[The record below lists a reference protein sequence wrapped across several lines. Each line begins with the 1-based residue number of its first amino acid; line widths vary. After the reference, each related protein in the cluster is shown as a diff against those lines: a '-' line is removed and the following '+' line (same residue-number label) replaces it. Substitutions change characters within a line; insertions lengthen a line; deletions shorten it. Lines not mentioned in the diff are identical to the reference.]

1 MTQEAQDSYAQALLV
16 EAELLAATLP
26 GLWEQH
32 GGAQAALKQAQAS
45 STEGQ
50 IRIREQAIQRLE
62 RVSTLRAQVVQ
73 TLRAEGERVL
83 AALRAEEQPSRQ
95 QSLA

>member
-1 MTQEAQDSYAQALLV
+1 MTQDAQDSYAQALLV

-32 GGAQAALKQAQAS
+32 VEAQAALEQTQAS

-50 IRIREQAIQRLE
+50 IRVRKQAIQRLE
-62 RVSTLRAQVVQ
+62 RVSTLRAQVAQ

-83 AALRAEEQPSRQ
+83 AALRTEEQPSRKHPQ
-95 QSLA
+95 A

>member
-1 MTQEAQDSYAQALLV
+1 MTQEAQDIYAQALRV

-32 GGAQAALKQAQAS
+32 VEAQVALDQAQAS
-45 STEGQ
+45 RTEAQ
-50 IRIREQAIQRLE
+50 IRVREQALKRLE

-73 TLRAEGERVL
+73 ALRVEGERVL
-83 AALRAEEQPSRQ
+83 AALRAEEQTSHQ
-95 QSLA
+95 HLQA

>member
-1 MTQEAQDSYAQALLV
+1 MTQEAQDSYVQALLV

-32 GGAQAALKQAQAS
+32 AEAQAALEQAQAS
-45 STEGQ
+45 SNEVLL
-50 IRIREQAIQRLE
+50 RVRKQAIQRLE
-62 RVSTLRAQVVQ
+62 RVSTLRAHVVQ

-83 AALRAEEQPSRQ
+83 AVLRAEEQPSRQ
-95 QSLA
+95 

>member
-26 GLWEQH
+26 GLRERH
-32 GGAQAALKQAQAS
+32 GEAQAALEQAQAS
-45 STEGQ
+45 STEVQ
-50 IRIREQAIQRLE
+50 IRVRKQAIQRLE
-62 RVSTLRAQVVQ
+62 RVSTLRAHVVQ

-83 AALRAEEQPSRQ
+83 AALCAEEQPGRQ
-95 QSLA
+95 QSQA